1 MLSIHHH
8 YANNLLLI
16 SGDSLPVQSLHTT
29 LLSVKEHDTQ
39 CSNLKK
45 VIKGLLDSGAVS
57 DLFHNRE
64 QHEGHPRPSP
74 AWTKG
79 ETALEQMLPADL
91 VLQHSPALT
100 SEPSAP
106 GLCMF

>member
-1 MLSIHHH
+1 M
-8 YANNLLLI
+8 
-16 SGDSLPVQSLHTT
+16 
-29 LLSVKEHDTQ
+29 
-39 CSNLKK
+39 
-45 VIKGLLDSGAVS
+45 KGLPDSGAVS

-64 QHEGHPRPSP
+64 HREGRAHPFPG
-74 AWTKG
+74 WTRG

-106 GLCMF
+106 GFCMF